1 MQDDSADGVL
11 MRILIIDDS
20 RIIQSGIR
28 RALAKAGHE
37 VTVAGDG
44 IEGLSAARQ
53 VLPDLILLDMM
64 LPGMSGTEVLSAL
77 KKDSTTKEIPVI
89 VLTGLS
95 QKNESKLLKAGAAKY
110 FEKSDRFFDNNFS
123 ALLDEVERSLV
134 KHI

>member
-1 MQDDSADGVL
+1 
-11 MRILIIDDS
+11 MRILVIDDS

-44 IEGLSAARQ
+44 NEGLSAARHA
-53 VLPDLILLDMM
+53 LPDLIMLDMM

-95 QKNESKLLKAGAAKY
+95 QKNESKLLEAGAMKY
-110 FEKSDRFFDNNFS
+110 FEKSDRFFDHNFS
-123 ALLDEVERSLV
+123 TLREEVDRCSQPV
-134 KHI
+134 S

>member
-1 MQDDSADGVL
+1 
-11 MRILIIDDS
+11 MRILVIDDS

-53 VLPDLILLDMM
+53 ALPDLILLDMM

-77 KKDSTTKEIPVI
+77 KKDSTTKDIPVI
-89 VLTGLS
+89 VLSGLS
-95 QKNESKLLKAGAAKY
+95 QKNESKLLMAGATKY
-110 FEKSDRFFDNNFS
+110 FEKSDRFFEHNFS
-123 ALLDEVERSLV
+123 ALLEEVEQCLV